1 MVQNEYSYPLASGL
15 EKYIKCTL
23 QINWHELKWRMTMAE
38 NIQQIIFE
46 VEGIV
51 CTGCALDMENVML
64 NTDGV
69 EEASVNFADGTFT
82 IRYDADETDVRRV
95 FEKVKKLGFRT
106 KILSDSQ

>member
-1 MVQNEYSYPLASGL
+1 
-15 EKYIKCTL
+15 
-23 QINWHELKWRMTMAE
+23 MAE
-38 NIQQIIFE
+38 NIRQIIFE

-69 EEASVNFADGTFT
+69 EEASVNFAAGTFT
-82 IRYDADETDVRRV
+82 ITYDADEIDARKV

-106 KILSDSQ
+106 KILSDDR